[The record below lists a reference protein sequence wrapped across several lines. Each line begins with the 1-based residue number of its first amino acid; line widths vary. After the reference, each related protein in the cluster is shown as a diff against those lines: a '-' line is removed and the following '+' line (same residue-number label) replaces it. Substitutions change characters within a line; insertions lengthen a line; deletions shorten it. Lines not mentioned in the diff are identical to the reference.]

1 MIFLDL
7 DAVLVE
13 FDRLLA
19 DGVDELLVDEEDEL
33 EARDLQHRVVAQARL
48 GSPPDLLNMQR
59 RSILVGSFGT
69 STKSRL
75 RMVHF
80 MLHQITHRS
89 SKLTGLPST
98 NMHLLPSLAM

>member
-48 GSPPDLLNMQR
+48 GSPPDLLHMQQ
-59 RSILVGSFGT
+59 RSILVGCFGT

-75 RMVHF
+75 RIVHF
-80 MLHQITHRS
+80 ISHDHTQN
-89 SKLTGLPST
+89 LTGLPST

>member
-19 DGVDELLVDEEDEL
+19 DGVDELLVDQEDEL

-48 GSPPDLLNMQR
+48 GSPPDLLNTNK
-59 RSILVGSFGT
+59 INIGWWFWDAY
-69 STKSRL
+69 
-75 RMVHF
+75 
-80 MLHQITHRS
+80 QI
-89 SKLTGLPST
+89 
-98 NMHLLPSLAM
+98 